1 MKEGGESVDPWEY
14 ARCIDCVH
22 FGNHGAFCDLQ
33 DRQELC
39 FQKACVFFRWKKEK
53 TLRHMD
59 PVYFFPNYEDY
70 WAEMELRGMELRR
83 NYNR

>member
-1 MKEGGESVDPWEY
+1 
-14 ARCIDCVH
+14 
-22 FGNHGAFCDLQ
+22 
-33 DRQELC
+33 
-39 FQKACVFFRWKKEK
+39 
-53 TLRHMD
+53 MD